1 MNQDEHKIV
10 VRRMAGLIAAASVLI
25 AVYVL
30 RLIFLQLVNSDS
42 FKAQATNTTDYNFT
56 VTAARGDIVDSAG
69 RRIAASTTSYNV
81 VLSKLLMGDEDL
93 DAMLQ
98 RIVELLEAHGEK
110 WNDSL
115 LIGEP
120 DAAGHY
126 SFTAQA
132 DSTSDQKALAAMKD
146 SLGLQQYATADD
158 VMEKLVEDY
167 KLESYPF
174 HWQRVLGGI
183 HYEMQQQAFSNVNNF
198 VMAEN
203 VSEVTVATIKENSLT
218 MPGVEIVETSTR
230 SYEQGDILP
239 AVLGRVGKI
248 TAEKWKVTDENG
260 QVTYPL
266 KEKGYNMNDVIGI
279 SGLESV
285 YEDEL
290 RGKDGVETI
299 TRNSDGVIVDT
310 KLTTVPEPG
319 HTVQLTIDSNFQRAV
334 DKALADNID
343 MINRVYNTGTMKAAA
358 GAVVVLDVKDGSV
371 LAASNYPS
379 YDQNLYAA
387 NYSEYS
393 SDPSLPLFNR
403 ALQGLY
409 TPGSTFKPAVAVAA
423 LDSGLINQYSTVY
436 CNGVYNY
443 FKDYHPRCTR
453 HGHSG
458 NIDVVTAIK
467 WSCNIFF
474 YDVGRRL
481 TSDVYDAYAYKLGLG
496 QRTGVEVSEAVG
508 RLTTKSDSNYTA
520 SLDVQAAIGQGN
532 TVVSPIQLA
541 TYAATLANNGTRY
554 RTHFVKAIL
563 DTNTGEVLSETKPE
577 VMDVIEGTG
586 NTFELVRQGMKQVPS
601 TISGKI
607 SSYPVPIACKTGT
620 PQRSETYAPGKHY
633 LNAMMV
639 AYLPADDPQ
648 IAIGISIEYGG
659 YGARTGDLVVDIAN
673 AYFALKDG
681 SLAQQA
687 EAEKEAEQA
696 QQEDQAQTTDP
707 AQAAAGQ
714 TTGNAAAQPAQ
725 MAPAADTAAPETAAE
740 GEAQPAVQ
748 DDHRAGRDV
757 QRPAAATEQNPDA
770 IEPEA

>member
-1 MNQDEHKIV
+1 MNQNERKTV
-10 VRRMAGLIAAASVLI
+10 VRRMILLIAAAC
-25 AVYVL
+25 AVMGLFVL
-30 RLIFLQLVNSDS
+30 RLIFLQLVNGDD

-56 VTAARGDIVDSAG
+56 VTAARGDIVDSSG
-69 RRIAASTTSYNV
+69 RRIATSTTSYNV
-81 VLSKLLMGDEDL
+81 VLNKLLMGDRDL
-93 DAMLQ
+93 DTMLQ
-98 RIVELLEAHGEK
+98 QIVELLRENGES
-110 WNDSL
+110 WNDTL
-115 LIGEP
+115 LIGQP

-126 SFTAQA
+126 EFT
-132 DSTSDQKALAAMKD
+132 DDDTSTSDQKQLADMKD
-146 SLGLQQYATADD
+146 TLGLQQYATADD
-158 VMEKLVEDY
+158 VMEMLVE
-167 KLESYPF
+167 KNNLQGFSLE
-174 HWQRVLGGI
+174 WQRVLAGI
-183 HYEMQQQAFSNVNNF
+183 HYEMDRQAFSNVNNF

-203 VSEVTVATIKENSLT
+203 VSAAAVATIKEHSLQL
-218 MPGVEIVETSTR
+218 PGVEIVETSAR
-230 SYEQGDILP
+230 SYEQSDIIP

-248 TAEKWKVTDENG
+248 TAEKWKVTDSDGN
-260 QVTYPL
+260 VTYPL
-266 KEKGYNMNDVIGI
+266 REKGYNMNDILGI
-279 SGLESV
+279 SGLESA

-310 KLTTVPEPG
+310 QLTTVPEPG

-334 DKALADNID
+334 DKALAENID
-343 MINRVYNTGTMKAAA
+343 MINRVYNTGDMKAAA
-358 GAVVVLDVKDGSV
+358 AAAVVIDVKDGGV

-379 YDQNLYAA
+379 FDQNLYAT

-393 SDPSLPLFNR
+393 SDPGLPLFNR

-423 LDSGLINQYSTVY
+423 LDSGLINQYSTVF

-443 FKDYHPRCTR
+443 FKDYHPKCTR

-496 QRTGVEVSEAVG
+496 QRTGVEVSEATG
-508 RLTTKSDSNYTA
+508 RLTTKNDSNYTA

-532 TVVSPIQLA
+532 TVVTPIQLA
-541 TYAATLANNGTRY
+541 TYAATLANNGVRY

-563 DTNTGEVLSETKPE
+563 DTNTGEMLSETQPE

-586 NTFELVRQGMKQVPS
+586 NTFELVREGMKQVPS

-607 SSYPVPIACKTGT
+607 SSYPIAIACKTGT

-639 AYLPADDPQ
+639 AYLPADDPE

-659 YGARTGDLVVDIAN
+659 YGARAGDLVVDIAN
-673 AYFALKDG
+673 AYFAMKDG
-681 SLAQQA
+681 TLEKQAEEEAAQSQADQQA
-687 EAEKEAEQA
+687 ADT
-696 QQEDQAQTTDP
+696 QQSTGTANGTQTTTGTANTAGTAGT
-707 AQAAAGQ
+707 AQPTQ
-714 TTGNAAAQPAQ
+714 TEPAAQPATTETEL
-725 MAPAADTAAPETAAE
+725 PAAEPDTE
-740 GEAQPAVQ
+740 
-748 DDHRAGRDV
+748 D
-757 QRPAAATEQNPDA
+757 NPDA
-770 IEPEA
+770 IAPETVPQETG

>member
-1 MNQDEHKIV
+1 MNQNERKTV
-10 VRRMAGLIAAASVLI
+10 VRRMILLIAAAC
-25 AVYVL
+25 AVMGLFVL
-30 RLIFLQLVNSDS
+30 RLIFLQLVNGDD

-56 VTAARGDIVDSAG
+56 VTAARGDIVDSSG
-69 RRIAASTTSYNV
+69 RRIATSTTSYNV
-81 VLSKLLMGDEDL
+81 ALNKLLMGDRDL
-93 DAMLQ
+93 DTMLQ
-98 RIVELLEAHGEK
+98 QIVELLRENGES
-110 WNDSL
+110 WNDTL
-115 LIGEP
+115 LIGQP

-126 SFTAQA
+126 EFT
-132 DSTSDQKALAAMKD
+132 DDDTSTSDQKQLADMKD
-146 SLGLQQYATADD
+146 TLGLQQYATADD
-158 VMEKLVEDY
+158 VMEMLVE
-167 KLESYPF
+167 KNNLQGFSLE
-174 HWQRVLGGI
+174 WQRVLAGI
-183 HYEMQQQAFSNVNNF
+183 HYEMDRQAFSNVNNF

-203 VSEVTVATIKENSLT
+203 VSAAAVATIKEHSLQL
-218 MPGVEIVETSTR
+218 PGVEIVETSAR
-230 SYEQGDILP
+230 SYEQSDIIP

-248 TAEKWKVTDENG
+248 TAEKWKVTDSDGN
-260 QVTYPL
+260 VTYPL
-266 KEKGYNMNDVIGI
+266 RDKGYNMNDILGI
-279 SGLESV
+279 SGLESA

-310 KLTTVPEPG
+310 QLTTVPEPG

-334 DKALADNID
+334 DKALAENID
-343 MINRVYNTGTMKAAA
+343 MINRVYNTGDMKAAA
-358 GAVVVLDVKDGSV
+358 AAAVVIDVKDGGV

-379 YDQNLYAA
+379 FDQNLYAT

-393 SDPSLPLFNR
+393 SDPGLPLFNR

-423 LDSGLINQYSTVY
+423 LDSGLINQYSTVF

-443 FKDYHPRCTR
+443 FKDSPPKSPR

-496 QRTGVEVSEAVG
+496 QRTGVEVSEATG
-508 RLTTKSDSNYTA
+508 RLTTKNDSNYTA

-532 TVVSPIQLA
+532 TVVTPIQLA
-541 TYAATLANNGTRY
+541 TYAATLANNGVRY

-563 DTNTGEVLSETKPE
+563 DTNTGEVLSETQPE

-586 NTFELVRQGMKQVPS
+586 NTFELVREGMKQVPS

-607 SSYPVPIACKTGT
+607 SSYPIAIACKTGT

-639 AYLPADDPQ
+639 AYLPADDPE

-659 YGARTGDLVVDIAN
+659 YGARAGDLVVDIAN
-673 AYFALKDG
+673 AYFAMKDG
-681 SLAQQA
+681 TLEKQAEEEAAQSQADQQA
-687 EAEKEAEQA
+687 ADT
-696 QQEDQAQTTDP
+696 QQSTGTANGTQTTTGT
-707 AQAAAGQ
+707 ANAAGTAGTSGTAQPTQ
-714 TTGNAAAQPAQ
+714 TEPSAQPAT
-725 MAPAADTAAPETAAE
+725 AETELPAAEPDTE
-740 GEAQPAVQ
+740 
-748 DDHRAGRDV
+748 D
-757 QRPAAATEQNPDA
+757 NPDA
-770 IEPEA
+770 IAPETLPQETD

>member
-1 MNQDEHKIV
+1 MNQNERKTV
-10 VRRMAGLIAAASVLI
+10 VRRMILLIAAAC
-25 AVYVL
+25 AVMGLFVL
-30 RLIFLQLVNSDS
+30 RLIFLQLVNGDD

-56 VTAARGDIVDSAG
+56 VTAARGDIVDSSG
-69 RRIAASTTSYNV
+69 RRIATSTTSYNV
-81 VLSKLLMGDEDL
+81 VLNKLLMGDRDL
-93 DAMLQ
+93 DTMLQ
-98 RIVELLEAHGEK
+98 QIVELLRENGES
-110 WNDSL
+110 WNDTL
-115 LIGEP
+115 LIGQP

-126 SFTAQA
+126 EFT
-132 DSTSDQKALAAMKD
+132 DDDTSTSDQKQLADMKD
-146 SLGLQQYATADD
+146 TLGLQQYATADD
-158 VMEKLVEDY
+158 VMEMLVE
-167 KLESYPF
+167 KNNLQGFSLE
-174 HWQRVLGGI
+174 WQRVLAGI
-183 HYEMQQQAFSNVNNF
+183 HYEMDRQAFSNVNNF

-203 VSEVTVATIKENSLT
+203 VSAATVATIKEHSLQL
-218 MPGVEIVETSTR
+218 PGVEIVETSAR
-230 SYEQGDILP
+230 SYEQSDIIP

-248 TAEKWKVTDENG
+248 TAEKWKVTDSDGN
-260 QVTYPL
+260 VTYPL
-266 KEKGYNMNDVIGI
+266 REKGYNMNDILGI
-279 SGLESV
+279 SGLESA

-310 KLTTVPEPG
+310 QLTTVPEPG

-334 DKALADNID
+334 DKALAENID
-343 MINRVYNTGTMKAAA
+343 MINRVYNTGDMKAAA
-358 GAVVVLDVKDGSV
+358 AAAVVIDVKDGGV

-379 YDQNLYAA
+379 FDQNLYAT

-393 SDPSLPLFNR
+393 SDPGLPLFNR

-423 LDSGLINQYSTVY
+423 LDSGLINQYSTVF

-443 FKDYHPRCTR
+443 FKDYHPKCTR

-496 QRTGVEVSEAVG
+496 QRTGVEVSEATG
-508 RLTTKSDSNYTA
+508 RLTTKNDSNYTA

-532 TVVSPIQLA
+532 TVVTPIQLA
-541 TYAATLANNGTRY
+541 TYAATLANNGVRY

-563 DTNTGEVLSETKPE
+563 DTNTGEVLSETQPE

-586 NTFELVRQGMKQVPS
+586 NTFELVREGMKQVPS

-607 SSYPVPIACKTGT
+607 SSYPIAIACKTGT

-639 AYLPADDPQ
+639 AYLPADDPE

-659 YGARTGDLVVDIAN
+659 YGARAGDLVVDIAN
-673 AYFALKDG
+673 AYFAMKDG
-681 SLAQQA
+681 TLEKQAEEEAAQSQADQQA
-687 EAEKEAEQA
+687 ADT
-696 QQEDQAQTTDP
+696 QQSTGTANGTQTTTGT
-707 AQAAAGQ
+707 ANAAGTAGTLGTAQPTQ
-714 TTGNAAAQPAQ
+714 TEPAAQPA
-725 MAPAADTAAPETAAE
+725 AAETELPAAEPDTE
-740 GEAQPAVQ
+740 
-748 DDHRAGRDV
+748 D
-757 QRPAAATEQNPDA
+757 NPDA
-770 IEPEA
+770 IAPETVPQETG

>member
-1 MNQDEHKIV
+1 MNQNERKTV
-10 VRRMAGLIAAASVLI
+10 VRRMILLIAAAC
-25 AVYVL
+25 AVMGLFVL
-30 RLIFLQLVNSDS
+30 RLIFLQLVNGDD

-56 VTAARGDIVDSAG
+56 VTAARGDIVDSSG
-69 RRIAASTTSYNV
+69 RRIATSTTSYNV
-81 VLSKLLMGDEDL
+81 VLNKLLMGDRDL
-93 DAMLQ
+93 DTMLQ
-98 RIVELLEAHGEK
+98 QIVELLRENSES
-110 WNDSL
+110 WNDTL
-115 LIGEP
+115 LIGQP

-126 SFTAQA
+126 EFT
-132 DSTSDQKALAAMKD
+132 DDDTSTSDQKQLADMKD
-146 SLGLQQYATADD
+146 TLGLQQYATADD
-158 VMEKLVEDY
+158 VMEMLVE
-167 KLESYPF
+167 KNNLQGFSLE
-174 HWQRVLGGI
+174 WQRVLAGI
-183 HYEMQQQAFSNVNNF
+183 HYEMDRQAFSNVNNF

-203 VSEVTVATIKENSLT
+203 VSAATVATIKEHSLQL
-218 MPGVEIVETSTR
+218 PGVEIVETSAR
-230 SYEQGDILP
+230 SYEQSDIIP

-248 TAEKWKVTDENG
+248 TAEKWKVTDSDGN
-260 QVTYPL
+260 VTYPL
-266 KEKGYNMNDVIGI
+266 REKGYNMNDILGI
-279 SGLESV
+279 SGLESA

-310 KLTTVPEPG
+310 QLTTVPEPG

-334 DKALADNID
+334 DKALAENID
-343 MINRVYNTGTMKAAA
+343 MINRVYNTGDMKAAA
-358 GAVVVLDVKDGSV
+358 AAAVVIDVKDGGV

-379 YDQNLYAA
+379 FDQNLYAT

-393 SDPSLPLFNR
+393 SDPGLPLFNR

-423 LDSGLINQYSTVY
+423 LDSGLINQYSTVF

-443 FKDYHPRCTR
+443 FKDYHPKCTR

-496 QRTGVEVSEAVG
+496 QRTGVEVSEATG
-508 RLTTKSDSNYTA
+508 RLTTKNDSNYTA

-532 TVVSPIQLA
+532 TVVTPIQLA
-541 TYAATLANNGTRY
+541 TYAATLANNGVRY

-563 DTNTGEVLSETKPE
+563 DTNTGEVLSETQPE

-586 NTFELVRQGMKQVPS
+586 NTFELVREGMKQVPS

-607 SSYPVPIACKTGT
+607 SSYPIAIACKTGT

-639 AYLPADDPQ
+639 AYLPADDPE

-659 YGARTGDLVVDIAN
+659 YGARAGDLVVDIAN
-673 AYFALKDG
+673 AYFAMKDG
-681 SLAQQA
+681 TLEKQA
-687 EAEKEAEQA
+687 EEEAAQSQA
-696 QQEDQAQTTDP
+696 DQQSTGTANGTQTTTGTANTAGTAGTSGT
-707 AQAAAGQ
+707 AQPTQ
-714 TTGNAAAQPAQ
+714 TEPAAQPAT
-725 MAPAADTAAPETAAE
+725 AETELPAAEPDTE
-740 GEAQPAVQ
+740 
-748 DDHRAGRDV
+748 D
-757 QRPAAATEQNPDA
+757 NPDA
-770 IEPEA
+770 IAPETVPQETD

>member
-1 MNQDEHKIV
+1 MNQNERKTV
-10 VRRMAGLIAAASVLI
+10 MRRMVLLI
-25 AVYVL
+25 AVAALVMGLYAL
-30 RLIFLQLVNSDS
+30 RLIFLQLVNGDEYKS
-42 FKAQATNTTDYNFT
+42 QATNTTDYNFT
-56 VTAARGDIVDSAG
+56 VTAARGDIVDSTG
-69 RRIAASTTSYNV
+69 KRIATTTTSYNV
-81 VLSKLLMGDEDL
+81 VLNKLQMGDEDL
-93 DAMLQ
+93 DSLLQ
-98 RIVELLEAHGEK
+98 RVVELFEKNGES
-110 WNDSL
+110 WTDTL
-115 LIGEP
+115 LISQP
-120 DAAGHY
+120 DAAGNY
-126 SFTAQA
+126 TFTARD
-132 DSTSDQKALAAMKD
+132 DSSSDQRQLTTMKEN
-146 SLGLQQYATADD
+146 LGLQQYATAND
-158 VMEKLVEDY
+158 VMEMLVEKNNLQD
-167 KLESYPF
+167 LPLR
-174 HWQRVLGGI
+174 WQRTLAGI
-183 HYEMQQQAFSNVNNF
+183 HYEMELQAFSNVNNF

-203 VSEVTVATIKENSLT
+203 VSDVTVATIKENSLSL
-218 MPGVEIVETSTR
+218 PGVEIVQTSTR
-230 SYEQGDILP
+230 SYEQGDIVP

-248 TAEKWKVTDENG
+248 TAEKWKVTDSNG

-266 KEKGYNMNDVIGI
+266 REKGYNMNDVLGI

-725 MAPAADTAAPETAAE
+725 MTPAADTAAPETAAE

-748 DDHRAGRDV
+748 DE
-757 QRPAAATEQNPDA
+757 QQPAADTEQNPDA
-770 IEPEA
+770 IAPEN

>member
-1 MNQDEHKIV
+1 MNQNERKTV
-10 VRRMAGLIAAASVLI
+10 LRRMLLLI
-25 AVYVL
+25 AVACVIMGLYAM
-30 RLIFLQLVNSDS
+30 RLIFLQLVNGDD
-42 FKAQATNTTDYNFT
+42 FKAKATNTTDYNFT

-69 RRIAASTTSYNV
+69 RRIATTATSYNV
-81 VLSKLLMGDEDL
+81 VLNKLLMGDRDL
-93 DAMLQ
+93 DTMLQ
-98 RIVELLEAHGEK
+98 QIVELLRENGES
-110 WNDSL
+110 WNDTL
-115 LIGEP
+115 LIGQP
-120 DAAGHY
+120 DAAGRY
-126 SFTAQA
+126 AFTDD
-132 DSTSDQKALAAMKD
+132 DSSASDQKQLADMKET
-146 SLGLQQYATADD
+146 LGLQQYATAND
-158 VMEKLVEDY
+158 VMEMLVE
-167 KLESYPF
+167 KNELQGFSLE
-174 HWQRVLGGI
+174 WQRVLAGI
-183 HYEMQQQAFSNVNNF
+183 HYEMDRQAFSNVNNF

-203 VSEVTVATIKENSLT
+203 VSAVTVATIKEHSLQL
-218 MPGVEIVETSTR
+218 PGVEIVETSAR
-230 SYEQGDILP
+230 SYDQSDIIP

-248 TAEKWKVTDENG
+248 TAEKWKVTDSNG

-266 KEKGYNMNDVIGI
+266 REKGYNMNDVLGI

-310 KLTTVPEPG
+310 RLTTVPEPG

-334 DKALADNID
+334 DKALAENID

-371 LAASNYPS
+371 MAASNYPS
-379 YDQNLYAA
+379 YDQNLYAS

-467 WSCNIFF
+467 WSCNVFF

-496 QRTGVEVSEAVG
+496 QRTGVEVSEALG
-508 RLTTKSDSNYTA
+508 RLTTKNDSNYTA

-532 TVVSPIQLA
+532 TVVTPIQLA

-620 PQRSETYAPGKHY
+620 PQRSETYASGKHY

-648 IAIGISIEYGG
+648 IAIGITIEYGG

-687 EAEKEAEQA
+687 EEEKEAEQA
-696 QQEDQAQTTDP
+696 KQDASQTD
-707 AQAAAGQ
+707 AAGQ
-714 TTGNAAAQPAQ
+714 TTAGQT
-725 MAPAADTAAPETAAE
+725 ADTAAPQAGQTAPAAQDAAPE
-740 GEAQPAVQ
+740 GAAADTAQPAVQ
-748 DDHRAGRDV
+748 DGPD
-757 QRPAAATEQNPDA
+757 AAQAEQNPDA
-770 IEPEA
+770 IAPEN

>member
-1 MNQDEHKIV
+1 MNQNERKTV
-10 VRRMAGLIAAASVLI
+10 VRRMILLIAAAC
-25 AVYVL
+25 AVMGLFVL
-30 RLIFLQLVNSDS
+30 RLIFLQLVNGDD

-56 VTAARGDIVDSAG
+56 VTAARGDIVDSSG
-69 RRIAASTTSYNV
+69 RRIATSTTSYNV
-81 VLSKLLMGDEDL
+81 VLNKLLMGDRDL
-93 DAMLQ
+93 DTMLQ
-98 RIVELLEAHGEK
+98 QIVELLRENGES
-110 WNDSL
+110 WNDTL
-115 LIGEP
+115 LIGQP

-126 SFTAQA
+126 EFT
-132 DSTSDQKALAAMKD
+132 DDDTSTSDQKQLADMKD
-146 SLGLQQYATADD
+146 TLGLQQYATADD
-158 VMEKLVEDY
+158 VMEMLVE
-167 KLESYPF
+167 KNNLQGFSLE
-174 HWQRVLGGI
+174 WQRVLAGI
-183 HYEMQQQAFSNVNNF
+183 HYEMDRQAFSNVNNF

-203 VSEVTVATIKENSLT
+203 VSAATVATIKEHSLQL
-218 MPGVEIVETSTR
+218 PGVEIVETSAR
-230 SYEQGDILP
+230 SYEQSDIIP

-248 TAEKWKVTDENG
+248 TAEKWKVTDSDGN
-260 QVTYPL
+260 VTYPL
-266 KEKGYNMNDVIGI
+266 REKGYNMNDILGI
-279 SGLESV
+279 SGLESA

-310 KLTTVPEPG
+310 QLTTVPEPG

-334 DKALADNID
+334 DKALAENID
-343 MINRVYNTGTMKAAA
+343 MINRVYNTGDMKAAA
-358 GAVVVLDVKDGSV
+358 AAAVVIDVKDGGV

-379 YDQNLYAA
+379 FDQNLYAT

-393 SDPSLPLFNR
+393 SDPGLPLFNR

-423 LDSGLINQYSTVY
+423 LDSGLINQYSTVF

-443 FKDYHPRCTR
+443 FKDYHPKCTR

-496 QRTGVEVSEAVG
+496 QRTGVEVSEATG
-508 RLTTKSDSNYTA
+508 RLTTKNDSNYTA

-532 TVVSPIQLA
+532 TVVTPIQLA
-541 TYAATLANNGTRY
+541 TYAATLANNGVRY

-563 DTNTGEVLSETKPE
+563 DTNTGEVLSETQPE

-586 NTFELVRQGMKQVPS
+586 NTFELVREGMKQVPS

-607 SSYPVPIACKTGT
+607 SSYPIAIACKTGT

-639 AYLPADDPQ
+639 AYLPADDPE

-659 YGARTGDLVVDIAN
+659 YGARAGDLVVDIAN
-673 AYFALKDG
+673 AYFAMKDG
-681 SLAQQA
+681 TLEKQAEEEAAQSQADQQA
-687 EAEKEAEQA
+687 ADT
-696 QQEDQAQTTDP
+696 QQSTGTANVTQTTT
-707 AQAAAGQ
+707 G
-714 TTGNAAAQPAQ
+714 TGNAAGTAGTSGTAQPTQTEPAAQPATTETEL
-725 MAPAADTAAPETAAE
+725 PAAEPDTE
-740 GEAQPAVQ
+740 
-748 DDHRAGRDV
+748 D
-757 QRPAAATEQNPDA
+757 NPDA
-770 IEPEA
+770 IAPETVPQETG

>member
-1 MNQDEHKIV
+1 MNQNEQKTV
-10 VRRMAGLIAAASVLI
+10 LRRMLLLI
-25 AVYVL
+25 AVACVIMGLYAM
-30 RLIFLQLVNSDS
+30 RLIFLQLVNGDD
-42 FKAQATNTTDYNFT
+42 FKARATNTTDYNFT

-69 RRIAASTTSYNV
+69 RRIATTATSYNV
-81 VLSKLLMGDEDL
+81 VLNKLLMGDRDL

-98 RIVELLEAHGEK
+98 QIVELLRENGES
-110 WNDSL
+110 WNDTL
-115 LIGEP
+115 LIGQP
-120 DAAGHY
+120 DAAGRY
-126 SFTAQA
+126 AFTDD
-132 DSTSDQKALAAMKD
+132 DSSASDQKQLADMKET
-146 SLGLQQYATADD
+146 LGLQQYATAND
-158 VMEKLVEDY
+158 VMEMLVE
-167 KLESYPF
+167 KNELQGFSLE
-174 HWQRVLGGI
+174 WQRVLAGI
-183 HYEMQQQAFSNVNNF
+183 HYEMDRQAFSNVNNF

-203 VSEVTVATIKENSLT
+203 VSAVTVATIKEHSLQL
-218 MPGVEIVETSTR
+218 PGVEIVETSAR
-230 SYEQGDILP
+230 SYDQSDIIP

-248 TAEKWKVTDENG
+248 TAEKWKVTDSNG

-266 KEKGYNMNDVIGI
+266 REKGYNMNDVLGI

-310 KLTTVPEPG
+310 RLTTVPEPG

-334 DKALADNID
+334 DKALAENID

-371 LAASNYPS
+371 MAASNYPS
-379 YDQNLYAA
+379 YDQNLYAS

-423 LDSGLINQYSTVY
+423 LDSGLINQYSNVY

-467 WSCNIFF
+467 WSCNVFF

-496 QRTGVEVSEAVG
+496 QRTGVEVSEALG
-508 RLTTKSDSNYTA
+508 RLTTKNDSNYTA

-532 TVVSPIQLA
+532 TVVTPIQLA

-620 PQRSETYAPGKHY
+620 PQRSETYASGKHY

-648 IAIGISIEYGG
+648 IAIGITIEYGG

-687 EAEKEAEQA
+687 EEEKEAEQA
-696 QQEDQAQTTDP
+696 KQDASQTD
-707 AQAAAGQ
+707 AAGQ
-714 TTGNAAAQPAQ
+714 TAAGQT
-725 MAPAADTAAPETAAE
+725 ADTAAPQAGQTAPAAQDAAPEGTAADT
-740 GEAQPAVQ
+740 AQPAVQ
-748 DDHRAGRDV
+748 DGPDV
-757 QRPAAATEQNPDA
+757 AQAEQNPDA
-770 IEPEA
+770 IAPEN

>member
-1 MNQDEHKIV
+1 MNQNERKTV
-10 VRRMAGLIAAASVLI
+10 VRRMILLIAAAC
-25 AVYVL
+25 AVMGLFVL
-30 RLIFLQLVNSDS
+30 RLIFLQLVNGDD

-56 VTAARGDIVDSAG
+56 VTAARGDIVDSSG
-69 RRIAASTTSYNV
+69 RRIATSTTSYNV
-81 VLSKLLMGDEDL
+81 VLNKLLMGDRDL
-93 DAMLQ
+93 DTMLQ
-98 RIVELLEAHGEK
+98 QIVELLRENGES
-110 WNDSL
+110 WNDTL
-115 LIGEP
+115 LIGQP

-126 SFTAQA
+126 EFT
-132 DSTSDQKALAAMKD
+132 DDDTSTSDQKQLADMKD
-146 SLGLQQYATADD
+146 TLGLQQYATADD
-158 VMEKLVEDY
+158 VMEMLVE
-167 KLESYPF
+167 KNNLQGFSLE
-174 HWQRVLGGI
+174 WQRVLAGI
-183 HYEMQQQAFSNVNNF
+183 HYEMDRQAFSNVNNF

-203 VSEVTVATIKENSLT
+203 VSAAAVATIKEHSLQL
-218 MPGVEIVETSTR
+218 PGVEIVETSAR
-230 SYEQGDILP
+230 SYEQSDIIP

-248 TAEKWKVTDENG
+248 TAEKWKVTDSDGN
-260 QVTYPL
+260 VTYPL
-266 KEKGYNMNDVIGI
+266 RDKGYNMNDILGI
-279 SGLESV
+279 SGLESA

-310 KLTTVPEPG
+310 QLTTVPEPG

-334 DKALADNID
+334 DKALAENID
-343 MINRVYNTGTMKAAA
+343 MINRVYNTGDMKAAA
-358 GAVVVLDVKDGSV
+358 AAAVVIDVKDGGV

-379 YDQNLYAA
+379 FDQNLYAT

-393 SDPSLPLFNR
+393 SDPGLPLFNR

-423 LDSGLINQYSTVY
+423 LDSGLINQYSTVF

-443 FKDYHPRCTR
+443 FKDYHPKCTR

-496 QRTGVEVSEAVG
+496 QRTGVEVSEATG
-508 RLTTKSDSNYTA
+508 RLTTKNDSNYTA

-532 TVVSPIQLA
+532 TVVTPIQLA
-541 TYAATLANNGTRY
+541 TYAATLANNGVRY

-563 DTNTGEVLSETKPE
+563 DTNTGEVLSETQPE

-586 NTFELVRQGMKQVPS
+586 NTFELVREGMKQVPS

-607 SSYPVPIACKTGT
+607 SSYPIAIACKTGT

-639 AYLPADDPQ
+639 AYLPADDPE

-659 YGARTGDLVVDIAN
+659 YGARAGDLVVDIAN
-673 AYFALKDG
+673 AYFAMKDG
-681 SLAQQA
+681 TLEKQAEEEAAQSQADQQA
-687 EAEKEAEQA
+687 ADT
-696 QQEDQAQTTDP
+696 QQSTGTANGTQTTTGT
-707 AQAAAGQ
+707 ANAAGTAGTSGTAQPTQ
-714 TTGNAAAQPAQ
+714 TEPAAQPA
-725 MAPAADTAAPETAAE
+725 MAETELPAAEPDTE
-740 GEAQPAVQ
+740 
-748 DDHRAGRDV
+748 D
-757 QRPAAATEQNPDA
+757 NPDA
-770 IEPEA
+770 IAPETVPQETN

>member
-1 MNQDEHKIV
+1 MNQNERKTVLH
-10 VRRMAGLIAAASVLI
+10 RMLLLI
-25 AVYVL
+25 AVACVIMGLYAM
-30 RLIFLQLVNSDS
+30 RLIFLQLVNGDD
-42 FKAQATNTTDYNFT
+42 FKAKATNTTDYNFT

-69 RRIAASTTSYNV
+69 RRIATTATSYNV
-81 VLSKLLMGDEDL
+81 VLNKLLMGDRDL

-98 RIVELLEAHGEK
+98 QIVELLRENGES
-110 WNDSL
+110 WNDTL
-115 LIGEP
+115 LIGQP
-120 DAAGHY
+120 DAAGRY
-126 SFTAQA
+126 AFTDD
-132 DSTSDQKALAAMKD
+132 DSSASDQKQLADMKET
-146 SLGLQQYATADD
+146 LGLQQYATAND
-158 VMEKLVEDY
+158 VMEILVE
-167 KLESYPF
+167 KNELQGFSLE
-174 HWQRVLGGI
+174 WQRVLAGI
-183 HYEMQQQAFSNVNNF
+183 HYEMDRQAFSNVNNF

-203 VSEVTVATIKENSLT
+203 VSAATVATIKEHSLQL
-218 MPGVEIVETSTR
+218 PGVEIVETSAR
-230 SYEQGDILP
+230 SYDQSDIIP

-248 TAEKWKVTDENG
+248 TAEKWKVTDSNG

-266 KEKGYNMNDVIGI
+266 REKGYNMNDVLGI

-310 KLTTVPEPG
+310 RLTTVPEPG

-334 DKALADNID
+334 DKALAENID

-371 LAASNYPS
+371 MAASNYPS
-379 YDQNLYAA
+379 YDQNLYAS

-458 NIDVVTAIK
+458 NIDVITAIK
-467 WSCNIFF
+467 WSCNVFF

-496 QRTGVEVSEAVG
+496 QRTGVEVGEALG
-508 RLTTKSDSNYTA
+508 RLTTKNDSNYTV

-532 TVVSPIQLA
+532 TVVTPIQLA

-620 PQRSETYAPGKHY
+620 PQRSETYASGKHY

-648 IAIGISIEYGG
+648 IAIGITIEYGG

-687 EAEKEAEQA
+687 EEEKEAEQA
-696 QQEDQAQTTDP
+696 KQDASQTD
-707 AQAAAGQ
+707 AAGQ
-714 TTGNAAAQPAQ
+714 TAAGQT
-725 MAPAADTAAPETAAE
+725 ADTAAPQAGQTAPAAQEAAPEGTAADT
-740 GEAQPAVQ
+740 AQPAVQ
-748 DDHRAGRDV
+748 DGPDV
-757 QRPAAATEQNPDA
+757 AQAEQNPDA
-770 IEPEA
+770 IVPEN

>member
-1 MNQDEHKIV
+1 MNENERKVV
-10 VRRMAGLIAAASVLI
+10 VRRMLLLI
-25 AVYVL
+25 AVACIIMGLYTF
-30 RLIFLQLVNSDS
+30 RLIFLQLVNGDS
-42 FKAQATNTTDYNFT
+42 FKAKATNTTDYKFT
-56 VTAARGDIVDSAG
+56 VTAARGNIVDSTG
-69 RRIAASTTSYNV
+69 KRIATTSTGYNV
-81 VLSKLLMGDEDL
+81 VLNKLQMGDQDL
-93 DAMLQ
+93 DTMLQ
-98 RIVELLEAHGEK
+98 QIVELLCKNDEK
-110 WNDSL
+110 WLDTL
-115 LIGEP
+115 LISEP
-120 DAAGHY
+120 DAAGNY
-126 SFTAQA
+126 TFTDSA
-132 DSTSDQKALAAMKD
+132 DSTSDQKTLADMKET
-146 SLGLQQYATADD
+146 LGLQQYATAND
-158 VMEKLVEDY
+158 VMEMLVE
-167 KLESYPF
+167 KNHLESFSLP
-174 HWQRVLGGI
+174 WQRVLAGI
-183 HYEMQQQAFSNVNNF
+183 HYEMDRQAFSNVNNF

-203 VSEVTVATIKENSLT
+203 VSQVTVATIKEHSLT
-218 MPGVEIVETSTR
+218 LPGVEI
-230 SYEQGDILP
+230 
-239 AVLGRVGKI
+239 VGKI

-310 KLTTVPEPG
+310 KITTVPEPG
-319 HTVQLTIDSNFQRAV
+319 HTVQLTINSDFQRAV
-334 DKALADNID
+334 DKALANNID
-343 MINRVYNTGTMKAAA
+343 MINRVYNTGDMKAAA
-358 GAVVVLDVKDGSV
+358 GAAVVLDVKDGSV

-379 YDQNLYAA
+379 FDQNLYAT

-393 SDPSLPLFNR
+393 ADPSLPLFNR

-423 LDSGLINQYSTVY
+423 LDSGLINQYSTVN
-436 CNGVYNY
+436 CTGVYTY
-443 FKDYHPRCTR
+443 YKDYHPRCTR

-508 RLTTKSDSNYTA
+508 HLTSKNDSNYME

-532 TVVSPIQLA
+532 TVVTPIQLA

-563 DTNTGEVLSETKPE
+563 DSNTGEVIRETQPE
-577 VMDVIEGTG
+577 VMDIIEGTG
-586 NTFELVRQGMKQVPS
+586 NTFELVRQGMRQVPS
-601 TISGKI
+601 TITNSKI
-607 SSYPVPIACKTGT
+607 SSYPIAIACKTGT

-648 IAIGISIEYGG
+648 IAIGITIEYGG

-673 AYFALKDG
+673 AYFAMQDG
-681 SLAQQA
+681 TLN
-687 EAEKEAEQA
+687 EDGTIGK
-696 QQEDQAQTTDP
+696 QETTADSTPADQTGPAQTETGTD
-707 AQAAAGQ
+707 A
-714 TTGNAAAQPAQ
+714 
-725 MAPAADTAAPETAAE
+725 AADTATDPAAGTTDAAQETA
-740 GEAQPAVQ
+740 PAGQ
-748 DDHRAGRDV
+748 DALD
-757 QRPAAATEQNPDA
+757 N
-770 IEPEA
+770 

>member
-1 MNQDEHKIV
+1 M
-10 VRRMAGLIAAASVLI
+10 LFAAFFVAVCLVLCIFDAARKAALCILLGAAVGMASVLYTANRLERI
-25 AVYVL
+25 RVQYAARPLVLTAEVESVSDSYYPGVVDAVL
-30 RLIFLQLVNSDS
+30 RVEKVNGAKTS
-42 FKAQATNTTDYNFT
+42 FRVECETLPECE
-56 VTAARGDIVDSAG
+56 AG
-69 RRIAASTTSYNV
+69 QRVQGRF
-81 VLSKLLMGDEDL
+81 VLSVPAQQSRVGLYADGIVLL
-93 DAMLQ
+93 A
-98 RIVELLEAHGEK
+98 
-110 WNDSL
+110 
-115 LIGEP
+115 EP
-120 DAAGHY
+120 DEEKPDFKQLGQSS
-126 SFTAQA
+126 SFRARTHR
-132 DSTSDQKALAAMKD
+132 
-146 SLGLQQYATADD
+146 LQQRLSAALRRRMDGKT
-158 VMEKLVEDY
+158 
-167 KLESYPF
+167 
-174 HWQRVLGGI
+174 GG
-183 HYEMQQQAFSNVNNF
+183 
-198 VMAEN
+198 
-203 VSEVTVATIKENSLT
+203 
-218 MPGVEIVETSTR
+218 
-230 SYEQGDILP
+230 
-239 AVLGRVGKI
+239 
-248 TAEKWKVTDENG
+248 
-260 QVTYPL
+260 
-266 KEKGYNMNDVIGI
+266 
-279 SGLESV
+279 
-285 YEDEL
+285 
-290 RGKDGVETI
+290 
-299 TRNSDGVIVDT
+299 
-310 KLTTVPEPG
+310 
-319 HTVQLTIDSNFQRAV
+319 
-334 DKALADNID
+334 
-343 MINRVYNTGTMKAAA
+343 
-358 GAVVVLDVKDGSV
+358 V

-379 YDQNLYAA
+379 YDQNLYAT

-496 QRTGVEVSEAVG
+496 QRTGVEVGEALG
-508 RLTTKSDSNYTA
+508 RLTTKNDSNYMA

-532 TVVSPIQLA
+532 TVVTPIQLA

-563 DTNTGEVLSETKPE
+563 DSNTGEVIRETQPE

-639 AYLPADDPQ
+639 AYLPADDPE

-659 YGARTGDLVVDIAN
+659 YGARVGDLVVDIAN

-687 EAEKEAEQA
+687 EEEKEAEQA
-696 QQEDQAQTTDP
+696 QQEKQDASQTD
-707 AQAAAGQ
+707 AAGQ
-714 TTGNAAAQPAQ
+714 TAVGQT
-725 MAPAADTAAPETAAE
+725 ADTAAPQAGQTAPAAQDAAPEGTAADT
-740 GEAQPAVQ
+740 AQPAVQ
-748 DDHRAGRDV
+748 DGPDV
-757 QRPAAATEQNPDA
+757 AQAEQNPDA
-770 IEPEA
+770 IAPEN

>member
-1 MNQDEHKIV
+1 MNQNERKTVLH
-10 VRRMAGLIAAASVLI
+10 RMLLLI
-25 AVYVL
+25 AVACVIMGLYAM
-30 RLIFLQLVNSDS
+30 RLIFLQLVNGDD
-42 FKAQATNTTDYNFT
+42 FKAKATNTTDYNFT

-69 RRIAASTTSYNV
+69 RRIATTATSYNV
-81 VLSKLLMGDEDL
+81 VLNKLLMGDRDL

-98 RIVELLEAHGEK
+98 QIVELLRENGES
-110 WNDSL
+110 WNDTL
-115 LIGEP
+115 LIGQP
-120 DAAGHY
+120 DAAGRY
-126 SFTAQA
+126 AFTDD
-132 DSTSDQKALAAMKD
+132 DSSASDQKQLADMKET
-146 SLGLQQYATADD
+146 LGLQQYATADD
-158 VMEKLVEDY
+158 VMEMLVE
-167 KLESYPF
+167 KNELQGFPLE
-174 HWQRVLGGI
+174 WQRVLAGI
-183 HYEMQQQAFSNVNNF
+183 HYEMDRQAFSNVNNF

-203 VSEVTVATIKENSLT
+203 VSAATVATIKEHSLQL
-218 MPGVEIVETSTR
+218 PGVEIVETSAR
-230 SYEQGDILP
+230 SYDQSDIIP

-248 TAEKWKVTDENG
+248 TAEKWKVTDSNG

-266 KEKGYNMNDVIGI
+266 REKGYNMNDVLGI

-310 KLTTVPEPG
+310 RLTTVPEPG

-334 DKALADNID
+334 DKALAENID

-371 LAASNYPS
+371 MAASNYPS
-379 YDQNLYAA
+379 YDQNLYAS

-496 QRTGVEVSEAVG
+496 QRTGVEVSEALG
-508 RLTTKSDSNYTA
+508 RLTTKNDSNYTA

-532 TVVSPIQLA
+532 TVVTPIQLA

-620 PQRSETYAPGKHY
+620 PQRSETYASGKHY

-648 IAIGISIEYGG
+648 IAIGITIEYGG

-687 EAEKEAEQA
+687 EEEKEAEQA
-696 QQEDQAQTTDP
+696 KQDASQTD
-707 AQAAAGQ
+707 AAGQ
-714 TTGNAAAQPAQ
+714 TAAGQI
-725 MAPAADTAAPETAAE
+725 ADTAAPQAGQTAPEAQDAAPE
-740 GEAQPAVQ
+740 GPAADTAQPAVQ
-748 DDHRAGRDV
+748 DETD
-757 QRPAAATEQNPDA
+757 AAQAEQNPDA
-770 IEPEA
+770 IAPEN

>member
-1 MNQDEHKIV
+1 MNQNERKTV
-10 VRRMAGLIAAASVLI
+10 LRRMILLI
-25 AVYVL
+25 AVACVIMGLYAM
-30 RLIFLQLVNSDS
+30 RLIFLQLVNGDD
-42 FKAQATNTTDYNFT
+42 FKAKATNTTDYNFT

-69 RRIAASTTSYNV
+69 RRIATTATSYNV
-81 VLSKLLMGDEDL
+81 VLNKLLMGDRDL
-93 DAMLQ
+93 DTMLQ
-98 RIVELLEAHGEK
+98 QIVELLRENGES
-110 WNDSL
+110 WNDTL
-115 LIGEP
+115 LIGQP
-120 DAAGHY
+120 DAAGRY
-126 SFTAQA
+126 AFTDD
-132 DSTSDQKALAAMKD
+132 DSSASDQKQLADMKET
-146 SLGLQQYATADD
+146 LGLQQYATADD
-158 VMEKLVEDY
+158 VMEMLVE
-167 KLESYPF
+167 KNELQGFPLE
-174 HWQRVLGGI
+174 WQRVLAGI
-183 HYEMQQQAFSNVNNF
+183 HYEMDRQAFSNVNNF

-203 VSEVTVATIKENSLT
+203 VSAATVATIKEHSLQL
-218 MPGVEIVETSTR
+218 PGVEIVETSAR
-230 SYEQGDILP
+230 SYDQSDIIP

-248 TAEKWKVTDENG
+248 TAEKWKVTDSNG

-266 KEKGYNMNDVIGI
+266 REKGYNMNDVLGI

-310 KLTTVPEPG
+310 RLTTVPEPG

-334 DKALADNID
+334 DKALAENID

-371 LAASNYPS
+371 MAASNYPS
-379 YDQNLYAA
+379 YDQNLYAS

-423 LDSGLINQYSTVY
+423 LDSGLINQYSTVF

-467 WSCNIFF
+467 WSCNVFF

-496 QRTGVEVSEAVG
+496 QRTGVEVSEALG
-508 RLTTKSDSNYTA
+508 RLTTKNDSNYTA

-532 TVVSPIQLA
+532 TVVTPIQLA

-620 PQRSETYAPGKHY
+620 PQRSETYASGKHY

-648 IAIGISIEYGG
+648 IAIGITIEYGG

-687 EAEKEAEQA
+687 EEEKEAEQA
-696 QQEDQAQTTDP
+696 KQDASQTD
-707 AQAAAGQ
+707 AAGQ
-714 TTGNAAAQPAQ
+714 TAAGQAADTTAPQAGQ
-725 MAPAADTAAPETAAE
+725 TAPAAQDVAPEGAAADT
-740 GEAQPAVQ
+740 AQPAVQ
-748 DDHRAGRDV
+748 DETD
-757 QRPAAATEQNPDA
+757 AAQAEQNPDA
-770 IEPEA
+770 IAPEN

>member
-167 KLESYPF
+167 KLESYPL

-230 SYEQGDILP
+230 SYDEGDIIP
-239 AVLGRVGKI
+239 HVLGRVGKI

-260 QVTYPL
+260 QTTYPL
-266 KEKGYNMNDVIGI
+266 REKGYNMNDMIGV
-279 SGLESV
+279 SGLEAV

-299 TRNSDGVIVDT
+299 TRSSDGVIVGT
-310 KLTTVPEPG
+310 AMTTVPEPG
-319 HTVQLTIDSNFQRAV
+319 HTVQLTIDSAFQQAV
-334 DKALADNID
+334 DKALAKNIE
-343 MINRVYNTGTMKAAA
+343 MINSTYNSGSSAKAAA
-358 GAVVVLDVKDGSV
+358 GAVVVISTKDGSV

-379 YDQNLYAA
+379 YDQNLFATQ
-387 NYSEYS
+387 YSQYS
-393 SDPSLPLFNR
+393 SDPGLPLLNR

-409 TPGSTFKPAVAVAA
+409 TPGSTFKPSVAVAA
-423 LDSGLINQYSTVY
+423 LDSGLINQYSTVN
-436 CNGVYNY
+436 CTGVYTY
-443 FKDYHPRCTR
+443 YKDYRPRCTR

-496 QRTGVEVSEAVG
+496 QRTGVEVNEALG
-508 RLTTKSDSNYTA
+508 RLTKKTDKNYTS
-520 SLDVQAAIGQGN
+520 SLDIQAAIGQGN

-541 TYAATLANNGTRY
+541 TYAATLANNGVRY

-563 DTNTGEVLSETKPE
+563 DTNTGEVLSETQPE
-577 VMDVIEGTG
+577 VMDIIEGNG

-607 SSYPVPIACKTGT
+607 SSYPIAIACKTGT
-620 PQRSETYAPGKHY
+620 PQRSETYASGKHY
-633 LNAMMV
+633 LNAMMI
-639 AYLPADDPQ
+639 AYLPADDPE
-648 IAIGISIEYGG
+648 IAIGITVEYGG

-673 AYFALKDG
+673 AYFAMKDG
-681 SLAQQA
+681 TLEVDPYVDPRTVA
-687 EAEKEAEQA
+687 
-696 QQEDQAQTTDP
+696 QED
-707 AQAAAGQ
+707 AAAS
-714 TTGNAAAQPAQ
+714 
-725 MAPAADTAAPETAAE
+725 DTAAQTAPDAANDAQTDTTAAE
-740 GEAQPAVQ
+740 PQQATAPAGVIEEENNDALLAQ
-748 DDHRAGRDV
+748 
-757 QRPAAATEQNPDA
+757 
-770 IEPEA
+770 

>member
-1 MNQDEHKIV
+1 MNQNERKTVLH
-10 VRRMAGLIAAASVLI
+10 RMLLLI
-25 AVYVL
+25 AVACVIMGLYAM
-30 RLIFLQLVNSDS
+30 RLIFLQLVNGDD
-42 FKAQATNTTDYNFT
+42 FKAKATNTTDYNFT

-69 RRIAASTTSYNV
+69 RRIATTATSYNV
-81 VLSKLLMGDEDL
+81 VLNKLLMGDRDL

-98 RIVELLEAHGEK
+98 QIVELLRENGES
-110 WNDSL
+110 WNDTL
-115 LIGEP
+115 LIGQP
-120 DAAGHY
+120 DAAGRY
-126 SFTAQA
+126 AFTDD
-132 DSTSDQKALAAMKD
+132 DSSASDQKQLADMKET
-146 SLGLQQYATADD
+146 LGLQQYATAND
-158 VMEKLVEDY
+158 VMEMLVE
-167 KLESYPF
+167 KNELQGFSLE
-174 HWQRVLGGI
+174 WQRVLAGI
-183 HYEMQQQAFSNVNNF
+183 HYEMDRQAFSNVNNF

-203 VSEVTVATIKENSLT
+203 VSAATVATIKEHSLQL
-218 MPGVEIVETSTR
+218 PGVEIVETSAR
-230 SYEQGDILP
+230 SYDQSDIIP

-248 TAEKWKVTDENG
+248 TAEKWKVTDSNG

-266 KEKGYNMNDVIGI
+266 REKGYNMNDVLGI

-310 KLTTVPEPG
+310 RLTTVPEPG

-334 DKALADNID
+334 DKALAENID

-371 LAASNYPS
+371 MAASNYPS
-379 YDQNLYAA
+379 YDQNLYAS

-467 WSCNIFF
+467 WSCNVFF

-496 QRTGVEVSEAVG
+496 QRTGVEVGEALG
-508 RLTTKSDSNYTA
+508 RLTTKNDSNYTA

-532 TVVSPIQLA
+532 TVVTPIQLA

-620 PQRSETYAPGKHY
+620 PQRSETYAAGKHY

-648 IAIGISIEYGG
+648 IAIGITIEYGG

-687 EAEKEAEQA
+687 EEEKEAEQEKQDA
-696 QQEDQAQTTDP
+696 SQTD
-707 AQAAAGQ
+707 AAGQ
-714 TTGNAAAQPAQ
+714 TAVGQT
-725 MAPAADTAAPETAAE
+725 ADTAAPQAGQTAPAAQDAAPEGTAADT
-740 GEAQPAVQ
+740 AQPAVQ
-748 DDHRAGRDV
+748 DGPDV
-757 QRPAAATEQNPDA
+757 AQAEQNPDA
-770 IEPEA
+770 IAPEN

>member
-1 MNQDEHKIV
+1 MNQNERKTV
-10 VRRMAGLIAAASVLI
+10 VRRMILLIAAAC
-25 AVYVL
+25 AVMGLFVL
-30 RLIFLQLVNSDS
+30 RLIFLQLVNGDD

-56 VTAARGDIVDSAG
+56 VTAARGDIVDSSG
-69 RRIAASTTSYNV
+69 RRIATSTTSYNV
-81 VLSKLLMGDEDL
+81 VLNKLLMGDRDL
-93 DAMLQ
+93 DTMLQ
-98 RIVELLEAHGEK
+98 QIVELLRENGES
-110 WNDSL
+110 WNDTL
-115 LIGEP
+115 LIGQP

-126 SFTAQA
+126 EFT
-132 DSTSDQKALAAMKD
+132 DDDTSTSDQKQLADMKD
-146 SLGLQQYATADD
+146 TLGLQQYATADD
-158 VMEKLVEDY
+158 VMEMLVE
-167 KLESYPF
+167 KNNLQGFSLE
-174 HWQRVLGGI
+174 WQRVLAGI
-183 HYEMQQQAFSNVNNF
+183 HYEMDRQAFSNVNNF

-203 VSEVTVATIKENSLT
+203 VSAAAVATIKEHSLQL
-218 MPGVEIVETSTR
+218 PGVEIVETSAR
-230 SYEQGDILP
+230 SYEQSDIIP

-248 TAEKWKVTDENG
+248 TAEKWKVTDSDGN
-260 QVTYPL
+260 VTYPL
-266 KEKGYNMNDVIGI
+266 REKGYNMNDILGI
-279 SGLESV
+279 SGLESA

-310 KLTTVPEPG
+310 QLTTVPEPG

-334 DKALADNID
+334 DKALAENID
-343 MINRVYNTGTMKAAA
+343 MINRVYNTGDMKAAA
-358 GAVVVLDVKDGSV
+358 AAAVVIDVKDGGV

-379 YDQNLYAA
+379 FDQNLYAT

-393 SDPSLPLFNR
+393 SDPGLPLFNR

-423 LDSGLINQYSTVY
+423 LDSGLINQYSTVF

-443 FKDYHPRCTR
+443 FKDYHPKCTR

-496 QRTGVEVSEAVG
+496 QRTGVEVSEATG
-508 RLTTKSDSNYTA
+508 RLTTKNDSNYTA

-532 TVVSPIQLA
+532 TVVTPIQLA
-541 TYAATLANNGTRY
+541 TYAATLANNGVRY

-563 DTNTGEVLSETKPE
+563 DTNTGEVLSETQPE

-586 NTFELVRQGMKQVPS
+586 NTFELVREGMKQVPS

-607 SSYPVPIACKTGT
+607 SSYPIAIACKTGT

-633 LNAMMV
+633 LNAMMA
-639 AYLPADDPQ
+639 AYLPADDPE

-659 YGARTGDLVVDIAN
+659 YGARAGDLVVDIAN
-673 AYFALKDG
+673 AYFAMKDG
-681 SLAQQA
+681 TLEKQAEEEAAQSQADQQA
-687 EAEKEAEQA
+687 ADT
-696 QQEDQAQTTDP
+696 QQSTGTANGTQTTTGT
-707 AQAAAGQ
+707 ANAAGTAGTSGTAQPTQ
-714 TTGNAAAQPAQ
+714 TEPAAQPAT
-725 MAPAADTAAPETAAE
+725 AETELPAAEPDTE
-740 GEAQPAVQ
+740 
-748 DDHRAGRDV
+748 D
-757 QRPAAATEQNPDA
+757 NPDA
-770 IEPEA
+770 IAPETVPQETN

>member
-167 KLESYPF
+167 KLESYPL

-203 VSEVTVATIKENSLT
+203 VSDVTVATIKENSLSL
-218 MPGVEIVETSTR
+218 PGVEIVETSTR
-230 SYEQGDILP
+230 SYEQSTVLP
-239 AVLGRVGKI
+239 HVLGRVGKI

-260 QVTYPL
+260 QTTYPL
-266 KEKGYNMNDVIGI
+266 RDKGYNMNDVIGI
-279 SGLESV
+279 SGLESA

-299 TRNSDGVIVDT
+299 TRNSDGVIVST
-310 KLTTVPEPG
+310 AMTTVPEPG
-319 HTVQLTIDSNFQRAV
+319 HTVQLTVNSDFQKAV
-334 DKALADNID
+334 EQALGKNID
-343 MINRVYNTGTMKAAA
+343 MISRAYGTDGARANA

-371 LAASNYPS
+371 LASANYPS
-379 YDQNLYAA
+379 FDQNLYATQ
-387 NYSEYS
+387 YSEYS
-393 SDPSLPLFNR
+393 ADPGMPLFNR

-409 TPGSTFKPAVAVAA
+409 TPGSTYKPSVAVAA
-423 LDSGLINQYSTVY
+423 LDTGVINRYSTVY

-443 FKDYHPRCTR
+443 FQDYHPKCTR

-458 NIDVVTAIK
+458 NIDVITAIK

-474 YDVGRRL
+474 YDVGRRV

-496 QRTGVEVSEAVG
+496 QRTGVEVSEALG
-508 RLTTKSDSNYTA
+508 RLTTKNDSNYTA
-520 SLDVQAAIGQGN
+520 SLEVQAAIGQGN
-532 TVVSPIQLA
+532 TVITPVQLA
-541 TYAATLANNGTRY
+541 TYAGTIANRGTRY
-554 RTHFVKAIL
+554 RTHFVKSIL
-563 DTNTGEVLSETKPE
+563 DTNTGKVLQETQPE
-577 VMDVIEGTG
+577 IMDVIEDRGD
-586 NTFELVRQGMKQVPS
+586 TFDLVQQGMVGVAQ
-601 TISGKI
+601 TIPALA
-607 SSYPVPIACKTGT
+607 SYPYTIACKTGS
-620 PQRSETYAPGKHY
+620 PQRSESYYAGSTRKHY
-633 LNAMMV
+633 TNATMI
-639 AYLPADDPQ
+639 AYGPVEDPR
-648 IAIGISIEYGG
+648 IAIGIVVEYGG
-659 YGARTGDLVVDIAN
+659 AGARTGQLVADIFD
-673 AYFALKDG
+673 AYFAMKNGTLTVDEPET
-681 SLAQQA
+681 A
-687 EAEKEAEQA
+687 
-696 QQEDQAQTTDP
+696 DP
-707 AQAAAGQ
+707 AVDDPKTEAVDGDAAADETDTAGE
-714 TTGNAAAQPAQ
+714 TAPAPEPAA
-725 MAPAADTAAPETAAE
+725 APAA
-740 GEAQPAVQ
+740 
-748 DDHRAGRDV
+748 
-757 QRPAAATEQNPDA
+757 
-770 IEPEA
+770 

>member
-1 MNQDEHKIV
+1 MNQNERKTV
-10 VRRMAGLIAAASVLI
+10 VRRMILLIAAAC
-25 AVYVL
+25 AVMGLFVL
-30 RLIFLQLVNSDS
+30 RLIFLQLVNGDD

-56 VTAARGDIVDSAG
+56 VTAARGDIVDSSG
-69 RRIAASTTSYNV
+69 RRIATSTTSYNV
-81 VLSKLLMGDEDL
+81 VLNKLLMGDRDL
-93 DAMLQ
+93 DTMLQ
-98 RIVELLEAHGEK
+98 QIVELLRENGES
-110 WNDSL
+110 WNDTL
-115 LIGEP
+115 LIGQP

-126 SFTAQA
+126 EFT
-132 DSTSDQKALAAMKD
+132 DDDTSTSDQKQLADMKD
-146 SLGLQQYATADD
+146 TLGLQQYATADD
-158 VMEKLVEDY
+158 VMEMLVE
-167 KLESYPF
+167 KNNLQGFSLE
-174 HWQRVLGGI
+174 WQRVLAGI
-183 HYEMQQQAFSNVNNF
+183 HYEMDRQAFSNVNNF

-203 VSEVTVATIKENSLT
+203 VSAATVATIKEHSLQL
-218 MPGVEIVETSTR
+218 PGVEIVETSAR
-230 SYEQGDILP
+230 SYEQSDIIP

-248 TAEKWKVTDENG
+248 TAEKWKVTDSDGN
-260 QVTYPL
+260 VTYPL
-266 KEKGYNMNDVIGI
+266 REKGYNMNDILGI
-279 SGLESV
+279 SGLESA

-310 KLTTVPEPG
+310 QLTTVPEPG

-334 DKALADNID
+334 DKALAENID
-343 MINRVYNTGTMKAAA
+343 MINRVYNTGDMKAAA
-358 GAVVVLDVKDGSV
+358 AAAVVIDVKDGGV

-379 YDQNLYAA
+379 FDQNLYAT

-393 SDPSLPLFNR
+393 SDPGLPLFNR

-423 LDSGLINQYSTVY
+423 LDSGLINQYSTVF

-443 FKDYHPRCTR
+443 FKDYHPKCTR

-496 QRTGVEVSEAVG
+496 QRTGVEVSEATG
-508 RLTTKSDSNYTA
+508 RLTTKNDSNYTA

-532 TVVSPIQLA
+532 TVVTPIQLA
-541 TYAATLANNGTRY
+541 TYAATLANNGVRY

-563 DTNTGEVLSETKPE
+563 DTNTGEVLSETQPE

-586 NTFELVRQGMKQVPS
+586 NTFELVREGMKQVPS

-607 SSYPVPIACKTGT
+607 SSYPIAIACKTGT

-639 AYLPADDPQ
+639 AYLPADDPE

-659 YGARTGDLVVDIAN
+659 YGARAGDLVVDIAN
-673 AYFALKDG
+673 AYFAMKDG
-681 SLAQQA
+681 TLEKQAEEEAAQSQADQQA
-687 EAEKEAEQA
+687 ADT
-696 QQEDQAQTTDP
+696 QQSTGTANGTQTTTGTANTAGTAGT
-707 AQAAAGQ
+707 AQPTQ
-714 TTGNAAAQPAQ
+714 TEPAAQPA
-725 MAPAADTAAPETAAE
+725 AAE
-740 GEAQPAVQ
+740 TELS
-748 DDHRAGRDV
+748 
-757 QRPAAATEQNPDA
+757 AAEPDTEDNPDA
-770 IEPEA
+770 IAPETVPQETN